1 MEHDSYMIGR
11 YIGKL
16 HNMMRRSLFRDSSGL
31 GCTAAELRILTLLLN
46 SREPVYQKDIEEEF
60 FLRAPTATGTLQKME
75 DKGFITREQSDA
87 DARMKRIIPTERSLA
102 AEDAIL
108 ARVTAFEKLISKGI
122 SSKDIEHF
130 CRTAEAMLGN
140 LSKKKENTEDK

>member
-31 GCTAAELRILTLLLN
+31 DCTAAELRILTLILR
-46 SREPVYQKDIEEEF
+46 SSGPVYQKDIEEEF

-75 DKGFITREQSDA
+75 DKGFITREPSET
-87 DARMKRIIPTERSLA
+87 DARMKRIIPTEKSLA
-102 AEDAIL
+102 AKEAII
-108 ARVTAFEKLISKGI
+108 ARVTAFENLISDGI
-122 SSKDIEHF
+122 SDRDIDHF
-130 CRTAEAMLGN
+130 CRTAEKMLGN
-140 LSKKKENTEDK
+140 LIRGNRKSEDK